1 MKQLIFL
8 MAMLWMTCP
17 DMAQAQTR
25 RTVRKPTTSASKP
38 VAPKQKDDPEYK
50 RLIHE
55 LDSLEALR
63 DDLLKRVD
71 KNTNTSIQTRKGN
84 DGTEYQ
90 VSQVIL
96 NENTIVIYLRLR
108 NTSHNTM
115 LNFQTLGNGH
125 GFDVI
130 HGSMTLNNGEDRK
143 DIEGKAYLYLEKN
156 QWREFA
162 LNTVHSV
169 KVNPIPKMIERLII
183 REGNTNSSIE
193 FNNLT
198 IIDID

>member
-1 MKQLIFL
+1 
-8 MAMLWMTCP
+8 MAMIWMTCP
-17 DMAQAQTR
+17 DMAQAQAR
-25 RTVRKPTTSASKP
+25 RTVRKPTTSTSKL
-38 VAPKQKDDPEYK
+38 VTPKQKDDPEYK
-50 RLIHE
+50 RIIHE

-71 KNTNTSIQTRKGN
+71 KDTKTSIQTRKGN

-90 VSQVIL
+90 VSQIIL
-96 NENTIVIYLRLR
+96 DENTIVVYLRLR

-115 LNFQTLGNGH
+115 LNFHALGNGH
-125 GFDVI
+125 GIGVI
-130 HGSMTLNNGEDRK
+130 HGSMTLVDGDSKDINGE
-143 DIEGKAYLYLEKN
+143 AYLYLEKN

-162 LNTVHSV
+162 LNTVYSV
-169 KVNPIPKMIERLII
+169 KVNPIPKMIKRLII

>member
-1 MKQLIFL
+1 
-8 MAMLWMTCP
+8 MAMIWMICP

-25 RTVRKPTTSASKP
+25 RTVRKPATSASKLGT
-38 VAPKQKDDPEYK
+38 PKQKDDSEYK

-71 KNTNTSIQTRKGN
+71 KDTKTSIQTRKGN

-96 NENTIVIYLRLR
+96 DENTIVIYLRLR

-115 LNFQTLGNGH
+115 LNFHALGNGH
-125 GFDVI
+125 GIGII
-130 HGSMTLNNGEDRK
+130 HSSMTLDNGYSNDE
-143 DIEGKAYLYLEKN
+143 INGMAYLYLEKN
-156 QWREFA
+156 QWREFP
-162 LNTVHSV
+162 LTTVYSVNVNT
-169 KVNPIPKMIERLII
+169 IPKMIERLII
-183 REGNTNSSIE
+183 REGNTNSSVE

-198 IIDID
+198 ITDID